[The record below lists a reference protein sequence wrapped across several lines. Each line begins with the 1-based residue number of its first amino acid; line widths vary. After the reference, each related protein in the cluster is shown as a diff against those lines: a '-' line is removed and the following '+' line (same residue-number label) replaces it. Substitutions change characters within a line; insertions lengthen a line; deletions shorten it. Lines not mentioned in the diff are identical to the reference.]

1 MLNYHFSNTTTTIS
15 LEVKMVAERALIV
28 DSELK
33 NIKKLSHSLKK
44 MGFWVEG
51 ESNSHAAME
60 KIHNGNGDFDMI
72 FIEQRMPTISGI
84 DILRDIQA
92 SNCKSCVIFM
102 TETPDLN
109 TIVSVMQEGAFSF
122 LKKPIDYRQLKD
134 IIRKGLE
141 NRRALFHILEMDDK
155 LKQSNS
161 KLKKQ
166 SEKLKKEKRSLKE
179 INQELHL
186 LNQLSLQ
193 INSTLDAHRML
204 DKVAHSKFNE
214 LIAHD
219 IVTFVYFLGEDVFF
233 KIYSPNL
240 SLSSTVVEKL
250 KSDSIKEYTLSSG
263 KKLHSSTI
271 HTKVIKRKTLR
282 NTTAK
287 QSPSA
292 HDKQI
297 FIPLK
302 VANNVL
308 GMMGLV
314 GIHKLTRNHH
324 KLISTMANQIAL
336 SLKNLTEHQ
345 RIQEL
350 AITDELTGLHNR
362 RSFQKALD
370 RELRRSKRYQ
380 KPLSLIMLDV
390 DGFKGINDTFGH
402 QEGDTVLKFLAV
414 YLQGAVRDID
424 FVARYGGDEFAVIL
438 PETKAKEAAILAERL
453 KRMIKNCPITIGGS
467 HHTITLSAGVTD
479 ISNEIID
486 NERTLVNRADKVLY
500 LSKEQGGD
508 SVEVLCNRQ

>member
-1 MLNYHFSNTTTTIS
+1 MDT
-15 LEVKMVAERALIV
+15 ERALIV

-44 MGFWVEG
+44 MGFWVED
-51 ESNSHAAME
+51 ESNPTAALD
-60 KIHNGNGDFDMI
+60 KIHNGTGDFDII
-72 FIEQRMPTISGI
+72 FIEQRMPTISGV

-102 TETPDLN
+102 TEKPDLN
-109 TIVSVMQEGAFSF
+109 TIVDLMQEGAFSF
-122 LKKPIDYRQLKD
+122 LKKPIDYRQLKV

-141 NRRALFHILEMDDK
+141 NRRALFQILEMDDQ
-155 LKQSNS
+155 LKESNS

-204 DKVAHSKFNE
+204 DKVANSKFNE
-214 LIAHD
+214 LIGND
-219 IVTFVYFLGEDVFF
+219 IVTFIYFLGEDVFF
-233 KIYSPNL
+233 KIYSPTL

-250 KSDSIKEYTLSSG
+250 KSDSIKEYKLSTG
-263 KKLHSSTI
+263 KSLHSSTI
-271 HTKVIKRKTLR
+271 HTKVIKRKALK
-282 NTTAK
+282 NTK
-287 QSPSA
+287 DKESSRA
-292 HDKQI
+292 HDQKI

-314 GIHKLTRNHH
+314 GVHKLSRNHR

-362 RSFQKALD
+362 RAFQKALD
-370 RELRRSKRYQ
+370 RELRRSRRYQ

-402 QEGDTVLKFLAV
+402 QEGDNVLKFLAV

-453 KRMIKNCPITIGGS
+453 KRMVKDCPLTIAGS
-467 HHTITLSAGVTD
+467 HYTVTLSAGVTD

-508 SVEVLCNRQ
+508 AVEVLCNRQ

>member
-1 MLNYHFSNTTTTIS
+1 
-15 LEVKMVAERALIV
+15 MVAERALIV
-28 DSELK
+28 DCEIK

-44 MGFWVEG
+44 MGFLVDE
-51 ESNSHAAME
+51 EPNPTAALD

-72 FIEQRMPTISGI
+72 FIEQRMPTICGI

-102 TETPDLN
+102 TENPDLS
-109 TIVSVMQEGAFSF
+109 TVVSLMQEGAFSF
-122 LKKPIDYRQLKD
+122 LKKPIDYNQLKD
-134 IIRKGLE
+134 IVGKGLE
-141 NRRALFHILEMDDK
+141 NRRALFQILEMDDQ
-155 LKQSNS
+155 LKKSNS
-161 KLKKQ
+161 TLKRQ

-193 INSTLDAHRML
+193 INSTLDEHRML

-214 LIAHD
+214 LIAND
-219 IVTFVYFLGEDVFF
+219 IITFFYFLGEDVFF
-233 KIYSPNL
+233 KIYSPTL
-240 SLSSTVVEKL
+240 SLPETVVEKL
-250 KSDSIKEYTLSSG
+250 KRDSLKEYRHSSG
-263 KKLHSSTI
+263 KSLHCTTI
-271 HTKVIKRKTLR
+271 HTKVIKRKGLK
-282 NTTAK
+282 NTKAK
-287 QSPSA
+287 QAPLV
-292 HDKQI
+292 HDKKI

-314 GIHKLTRNHH
+314 GVHKLSRNHR

-336 SLKNLTEHQ
+336 SMKNLTEHQ

-362 RSFQKALD
+362 RAFQKALD
-370 RELRRSKRYQ
+370 RELRRSRRYQ
-380 KPLSLIMLDV
+380 KPLSLIMLDI
-390 DGFKGINDTFGH
+390 DGFKGINDTFEH
-402 QEGDTVLKFLAV
+402 QEGDNVLKFLAA

-453 KRMIKNCPITIGGS
+453 KRMVKDCPFTIAGAEQ
-467 HHTITLSAGVTD
+467 TLTLSAGVTD

-508 SVEVLCNRQ
+508 AVEVLCNRQ

>member
-1 MLNYHFSNTTTTIS
+1 MLNYHRRYTTTTIS
-15 LEVKMVAERALIV
+15 LEVKVVTERALII

-44 MGFWVEG
+44 MGFWVEE
-51 ESNSHAAME
+51 ESNPTAALD
-60 KIHNGNGDFDMI
+60 KIHNGSGDFDMV

-122 LKKPIDYRQLKD
+122 LKKPIDYKQLKD

-141 NRRALFHILEMDDK
+141 NRRALFQILEMDDQ
-155 LKQSNS
+155 LKKSNS
-161 KLKKQ
+161 TLKKQ

-219 IVTFVYFLGEDVFF
+219 IVTFFYFLGEDVFF
-233 KIYSPNL
+233 KIYSPTL
-240 SLSSTVVEKL
+240 SLHSTVVEKL
-250 KSDSIKEYTLSSG
+250 KTDSIKEYTLSTG
-263 KKLHSSTI
+263 KSLHRSTV
-271 HTKVIKRKTLR
+271 HTKVIKRKVLKSTK
-282 NTTAK
+282 AK
-287 QSPSA
+287 QSPA
-292 HDKQI
+292 THDKKI

-314 GIHKLTRNHH
+314 GVHKLSRNHR

-362 RSFQKALD
+362 RAFQKALD
-370 RELRRSKRYQ
+370 RELRRSRRYQ
-380 KPLSLIMLDV
+380 KSLSLIMLDV

-402 QEGDTVLKFLAV
+402 QEGDNVLKFLAA

-453 KRMIKNCPITIGGS
+453 KRMIKDCPFAIAGS
-467 HHTITLSAGVTD
+467 HQTITLSAGVTD

>member
-1 MLNYHFSNTTTTIS
+1 
-15 LEVKMVAERALIV
+15 
-28 DSELK
+28 
-33 NIKKLSHSLKK
+33 
-44 MGFWVEG
+44 
-51 ESNSHAAME
+51 
-60 KIHNGNGDFDMI
+60 MI

-102 TETPDLN
+102 TEKPDLN

-122 LKKPIDYRQLKD
+122 LRKPIDYRELKD
-134 IIRKGLE
+134 IIQKGLE
-141 NRRALFHILEMDDK
+141 NRQALFHILEMDDQ

-166 SEKLKKEKRSLKE
+166 SKKLKKEKRSLKE

-219 IVTFVYFLGEDVFF
+219 IVTFFYFLGEDIFF
-233 KIYSPNL
+233 KIYSPTL
-240 SLSSTVVEKL
+240 PLSSSLVEKL
-250 KSDSIKEYTLSSG
+250 KSDSIKEYTLSTG
-263 KKLHSSTI
+263 KSLHSSTV
-271 HTKVIKRKTLR
+271 HTKVIKRRKHPPLG
-282 NTTAK
+282 NTKDK

-292 HDKQI
+292 HDKRI

-302 VANNVL
+302 LANNVL

-314 GIHKLTRNHH
+314 GVHKLSRNHR

-350 AITDELTGLHNR
+350 AITDELTGLYNR
-362 RSFQKALD
+362 RAFQKALD
-370 RELRRSKRYQ
+370 RELRRSRRYE

-390 DGFKGINDTFGH
+390 DGFKGINDAFGH
-402 QEGDTVLKFLAV
+402 QEGDNVLKFLAA
-414 YLQGAVRDID
+414 YLQRAVRDID

-453 KRMIKNCPITIGGS
+453 KKMVKDCPITIAGS

-486 NERTLVNRADKVLY
+486 NERTIVNRADKVLY
-500 LSKEQGGD
+500 LSKGQGGD
-508 SVEVLCNRQ
+508 SVEVLCNRH